1 MGIFD
6 KFLGKQSSSAKEK
19 GIYNLPVTGGMLDDG
34 GILNWWQT
42 GRNVE
47 GYEGPTAIVHACVDA
62 YAQTMASLYGDHY
75 RYAEDGS
82 KERVKNSALSRCL
95 HQPND
100 YQTRSDFVLN
110 LVKSIL
116 MDGNAYVL
124 GQRNNRGEINSL
136 HLLPSRGTEPYLEPE
151 TKEVF
156 YAIGNNPFLGDVDVM
171 IPSRD
176 IMHIRLHTPAHPLI
190 GVSPISNAASS
201 IAANSAITNHQA
213 AFFNNMSRPS
223 GTLTTDMKL
232 SGEQMRQLRNAW
244 QDQSKQMNSG
254 GIPILG
260 SGIKWE
266 PMSISS
272 QDSQLIQA
280 FQMTVEDVAR
290 AFRVPLP
297 LVGDYRHSTYNNV
310 EQLVSSWLATGL
322 GFLLEHIEVCIDK
335 FFQLPREQFTEFD
348 VESLLRTDFS
358 TRVDGYTKAIQQG
371 LMTPNEARA
380 KMGGLPSVEKG
391 DVVYAQAQ
399 MRPLGEEAAVV
410 IPEAPA
416 PEPVAEIEQTEPEPE
431 AAVDS
436 DEERNTSVYY
446 LKGLLNG

>member
-1 MGIFD
+1 
-6 KFLGKQSSSAKEK
+6 
-19 GIYNLPVTGGMLDDG
+19 
-34 GILNWWQT
+34 
-42 GRNVE
+42 
-47 GYEGPTAIVHACVDA
+47 
-62 YAQTMASLYGDHY
+62 
-75 RYAEDGS
+75 
-82 KERVKNSALSRCL
+82 
-95 HQPND
+95 
-100 YQTRSDFVLN
+100 
-110 LVKSIL
+110 
-116 MDGNAYVL
+116 
-124 GQRNNRGEINSL
+124 
-136 HLLPSRGTEPYLEPE
+136 
-151 TKEVF
+151 
-156 YAIGNNPFLGDVDVM
+156 
-171 IPSRD
+171 
-176 IMHIRLHTPAHPLI
+176 
-190 GVSPISNAASS
+190 
-201 IAANSAITNHQA
+201 
-213 AFFNNMSRPS
+213 
-223 GTLTTDMKL
+223 
-232 SGEQMRQLRNAW
+232 
-244 QDQSKQMNSG
+244 
-254 GIPILG
+254 LG